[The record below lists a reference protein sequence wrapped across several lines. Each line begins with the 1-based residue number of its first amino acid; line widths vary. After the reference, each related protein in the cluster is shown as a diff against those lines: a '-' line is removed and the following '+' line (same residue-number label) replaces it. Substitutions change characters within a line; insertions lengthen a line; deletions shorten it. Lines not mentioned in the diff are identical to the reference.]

1 MDKTIGENP
10 PPRILFSLHTFSP
23 IISKM
28 NQATLCILTNKESN
42 KLLLGM
48 KKRGFGQGKYNGF
61 GGKIEPNETIE
72 EAAVRELHEEAN
84 IKASPEN
91 IEKVGKLNFV
101 YSNKQEWNQIVH
113 VFIVR
118 NWKGSPEES
127 EEMKPEWFDIKD
139 IPFHK
144 MWADDKHWLP
154 LVLQGK
160 KLEADIVFDKDNE
173 SIKDLNIKETI

>member
-1 MDKTIGENP
+1 MK
-10 PPRILFSLHTFSP
+10 
-23 IISKM
+23 
-28 NQATLCILTNKESN
+28 QATLCVLMDKESN

-61 GGKIEPNETIE
+61 GGKIETNETIK
-72 EAAVRELHEEAN
+72 EAAVRELYEEA
-84 IKASPEN
+84 KVRASPGD

-101 YSNKQEWNQIVH
+101 FSNKQEWNQIVH

-118 NWKGSPEES
+118 SWEGSPGES

-154 LVLQGK
+154 LIIQGK
-160 KLEADIVFDKDNE
+160 KLEADFVFDKDNE
-173 SIKDLNIKETI
+173 TIKKLNIRETI

>member
-1 MDKTIGENP
+1 MK
-10 PPRILFSLHTFSP
+10 
-23 IISKM
+23 
-28 NQATLCILTNKESN
+28 QATLCILTNKESS

-72 EAAVRELHEEAN
+72 EAAVRELHEETN

-118 NWKGSPEES
+118 NWEGSPKES
-127 EEMKPEWFDIKD
+127 EEMKPEWFNVKD

-154 LVLQGK
+154 LILQGK

>member
-1 MDKTIGENP
+1 
-10 PPRILFSLHTFSP
+10 
-23 IISKM
+23 M
-28 NQATLCILTNKESN
+28 NQATLCILMDKESS

-72 EAAVRELHEEAN
+72 EAAVRELYEETQ
-84 IKASPEN
+84 IKASQKSL
-91 IEKVGKLNFV
+91 EKVGKLNFV

-118 NWKGSPEES
+118 NWEGSPEES
-127 EEMKPEWFDIKD
+127 EEMKPEWFGIKD

-154 LVLQGK
+154 LILQGK
-160 KLEADIVFDKDNE
+160 
-173 SIKDLNIKETI
+173 ETRSRLCF